1 MISHYE
7 SVRHAALYTEAFN
20 VPAPDQLPGRDIWPR
35 RPSLFIRQTPATVEA
50 DVETIP
56 AGRELVQGQFGL
68 PPAWAKSASD
78 AKLRSSK
85 LLNARPD
92 SVVGSKH
99 FDKAWKESR
108 RCIVPMMAFFVDDWR
123 TGQPV
128 PTRIARV
135 DGRPMG
141 VAGLWERWGS
151 EEGESVT
158 GFCLLTVGSYGHG
171 LLHRYAPPGAE
182 KRMPVILNEGAYD
195 AWLSAPLAK
204 ARDFMRAYPAN
215 WLTANPVEKG

>member
-7 SVRHAALYTEAFN
+7 SVRHAALYPEAFN
-20 VPAPDQLPGRDIWPR
+20 LTAPDPLPGRDIWPR
-35 RPSLFIRQTPATVEA
+35 RPAVFIRQTPATVEA
-50 DVETIP
+50 DIEIQP

-68 PPAWAKSASD
+68 TPAWAKSASD

-85 LLNARPD
+85 LVNARPD

-99 FDKAWKESR
+99 FDLAWKESR

-123 TGQPV
+123 TGKPV

-141 VAGLWERWGS
+141 VAGLWESCTGPD
-151 EEGESVT
+151 GECVT
-158 GFCLLTVGSYGHG
+158 GFALLTVDASGHG
-171 LLHRYAPPGAE
+171 LMHRYAQPGADR
-182 KRMPVILNEGAYD
+182 RMPVILNEGAYD
-195 AWLSAPLAK
+195 AWLSAPLTK
-204 ARDFMRAYPAN
+204 AREFMRAYPAN
-215 WLTANPVEKG
+215 WLTANPVEQG